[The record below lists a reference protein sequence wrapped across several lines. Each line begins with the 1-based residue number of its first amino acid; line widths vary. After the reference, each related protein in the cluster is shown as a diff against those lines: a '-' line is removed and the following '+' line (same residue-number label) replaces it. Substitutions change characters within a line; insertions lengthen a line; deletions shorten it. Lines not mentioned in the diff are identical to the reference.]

1 MRDATAAEGFW
12 NELFSPGGDEGAT
25 VRLRVLRKQGQPFLA
40 LPARGRAA
48 VAALSLYPA
57 QTGRARAAKT
67 LLGWL
72 LRAGAGVGTEW
83 VSLTI
88 SRADS
93 FVEFLSSLVGA
104 GRSGVPGL
112 GILAGNPGSTG
123 RRFVVLVL
131 DAHQRPVAVAKAGL
145 SEQAK
150 ALVRKEQSFL
160 AAAAGKPGVP
170 RLRGTFQSSRLEA
183 LALDYIA
190 GDTPR
195 PRQEGALPALLW
207 PWVDAKR
214 TVTLSETAEW
224 RRLEPAAEGGGG
236 LWPALARR
244 LAGRALHPAIAHG
257 DLAPWNIKVSPQ
269 GHWTALDW
277 ERGQET
283 GIAGWDWFHYV
294 IQPAMLVE
302 HRSLGGLVERVGK
315 LLASEPFQRYAAHTG
330 IAGFERELVLA
341 YLLHSAEVIK
351 PAEGLPQTRE
361 LIRALAAAPGSGKNS
376 RRTRQH

>member
-1 MRDATAAEGFW
+1 MSIW
-12 NELFSPGGDEGAT
+12 NELFDPGGNEGAA
-25 VRLRVLRKQGQPFLA
+25 VRLRVLRKHGRPFLA
-40 LPARGRAA
+40 LPSRGRAA

-72 LRAGAGVGTEW
+72 LRAGAGVGTER

-88 SRADS
+88 SRADA
-93 FVEFLSSLVGA
+93 FVEFLCSLAGA

-112 GILAGNPGSTG
+112 GILAGNPGSPG

-145 SEQAK
+145 SEPAR
-150 ALVRKEQSFL
+150 ALIRKEQSFL
-160 AAAAGKPGVP
+160 EAVTGKPGVP
-170 RLRGTFQSSRLEA
+170 RLRGTFRSSRLEA

-195 PRQEGALPALLW
+195 PRHEGALPALLW

-214 TVTLSETAEW
+214 TVTLSETPEW
-224 RRLEPAAEGGGG
+224 RRLEAAAGGGG
-236 LWPALARR
+236 LWPALAGR
-244 LAGRALHPAIAHG
+244 LAARALHPAIGHG

-277 ERGQET
+277 ERGEET

-302 HRSLGGLVERVGK
+302 HRPVGGLVERVEK
-315 LLASEPFQRYAAHTG
+315 LLASEPFKRYAAHAG
-330 IAGFERELVLA
+330 IAGFEGELVLA
-341 YLLHSAEVIK
+341 YLLHSAEVIN

-361 LIRALAAAPGSGKNS
+361 LIRALAATLAARRGGRPCES
-376 RRTRQH
+376 RAR

>member
-1 MRDATAAEGFW
+1 
-12 NELFSPGGDEGAT
+12 
-25 VRLRVLRKQGQPFLA
+25 
-40 LPARGRAA
+40 

-72 LRAGAGVGTEW
+72 LRVGAAVGTED

-88 SRADS
+88 SNGDA
-93 FVEFLSSLVGA
+93 FAEFLSSLAGA
-104 GRSGVPGL
+104 ARSGVPGL
-112 GILAGNPGSTG
+112 GILAGNPGSPG

-131 DAHQRPVAVAKAGL
+131 DTHQRPVAVAKAGL
-145 SEQAK
+145 SEPAK
-150 ALVRKEQSFL
+150 ELVRREQSFL
-160 AAAAGKPGVP
+160 EAMAGKPGVP
-170 RLRGTFQSSRLEA
+170 RLRGTFRSSRLEA

-195 PRQEGALPALLW
+195 PRHEGALPALLW
-207 PWVDAKR
+207 PWVDGKR
-214 TVTLSETAEW
+214 TVTLSETPEW
-224 RRLEPAAEGGGG
+224 RRLAAAAGGSGG
-236 LWPALARR
+236 LWPALAGR
-244 LAGRALHPAIAHG
+244 LKARALHPVIGHG

-269 GHWTALDW
+269 GQWTALDW
-277 ERGQET
+277 ERGEET

-302 HRSLGGLVERVGK
+302 HRPVGGLVERVEK
-315 LLASEPFQRYAAHTG
+315 LLDSELFQRYAAHTG

-341 YLLHSAEVIK
+341 YLLYSAEVIK

-361 LIRALAAAPGSGKNS
+361 LIRALAAMGRESVGAWERGA
-376 RRTRQH
+376 